1 MEASYIESLTR
12 EEKRNKAL
20 SFKRNRWRIFK
31 RLYITWRGKRC
42 KIDNTILK
50 EKKKVEGLTLPCQD
64 LLWSYNFVFVTH
76 KWNNSTELRALI
88 DPNIHNQSLRK
99 EQGQNGGNKI
109 FPTKLF
115 WKEMD
120 ILHTKKQE
128 SGHRPHTPHN

>member
-1 MEASYIESLTR
+1 MEASYTKSLTR
-12 EEKRNKAL
+12 EEKRNKAS

-42 KIDNTILK
+42 KIDNIILK

-76 KWNNSTELRALI
+76 KWNNSTELRVLNRPKYTQPIFEKGA
-88 DPNIHNQSLRK
+88 RAK
-99 EQGQNGGNKI
+99 WGNKI
-109 FPTKLF
+109 FSTKWF

-120 ILHTKKQE
+120 IWHTKKQE